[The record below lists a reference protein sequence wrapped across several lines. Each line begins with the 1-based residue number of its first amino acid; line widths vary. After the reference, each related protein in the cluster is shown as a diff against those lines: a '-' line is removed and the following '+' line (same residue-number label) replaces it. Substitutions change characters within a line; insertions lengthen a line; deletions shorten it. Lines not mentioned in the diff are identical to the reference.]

1 MAEQHPES
9 TANVPP
15 TPAPPSHLPPAAAP
29 APAPGMP
36 SFAPPQTAPVTGYV
50 PPEAAP
56 AAYQAPAS
64 APAPTYPAPGYQAP
78 AYQAPTAAPTAYQ
91 APADAPAYQAPA
103 GTSAPT
109 GYPTPGTYQAPSAA
123 APSAPPAA
131 AEPWNAPPTTPVT
144 EWTQPEDNTEEK
156 VGRGM
161 LFAFAGVIA
170 GIVLAVFL
178 WQMGFVAALT
188 GAVMAYAC
196 VWLYGKGAG
205 RTPRKGA
212 IGLLLLI
219 LVGVVVSLVAAIAS
233 DAVLVAR
240 KVFPNDTARQTE
252 AVISYLTAPEVWT
265 SNGAAVAMYL
275 IFAAL
280 GSYSIFIGLAKARK
294 G

>member
-1 MAEQHPES
+1 M
-9 TANVPP
+9 
-15 TPAPPSHLPPAAAP
+15 
-29 APAPGMP
+29 
-36 SFAPPQTAPVTGYV
+36 TGYV
-50 PPEAAP
+50 PPATAPAAP
-56 AAYQAPAS
+56 PSTAPTAYQPPASAPTAYPAPGYQAPAGAPAYQAPASAPAYQAPAS
-64 APAPTYPAPGYQAP
+64 APAPT
-78 AYQAPTAAPTAYQ
+78 
-91 APADAPAYQAPA
+91 
-103 GTSAPT
+103 
-109 GYPTPGTYQAPSAA
+109 GYPTSGTYQAPSAA

-252 AVISYLTAPEVWT
+252 AVISYITAPEVWT